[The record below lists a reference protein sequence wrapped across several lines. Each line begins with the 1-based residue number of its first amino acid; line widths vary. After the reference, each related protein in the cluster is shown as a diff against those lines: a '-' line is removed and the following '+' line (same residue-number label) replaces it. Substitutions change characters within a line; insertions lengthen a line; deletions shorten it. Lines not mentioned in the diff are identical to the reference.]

1 MDVAADV
8 LFCFVN
14 LFHKTSCD
22 GPETNRFVAILIS
35 SFYEILSVY
44 AAVTNIF
51 LHLSLSRAAFA
62 RWSGSSSGCV
72 RNCNGE
78 NNSMGYGIKLLEIFL
93 KFPYGFSCFS

>member
-22 GPETNRFVAILIS
+22 GPETNHFVAILIS

-51 LHLSLSRAAFA
+51 LHLSLSRAADVC
-62 RWSGSSSGCV
+62 G
-72 RNCNGE
+72 RNTTTREPNP
-78 NNSMGYGIKLLEIFL
+78 S
-93 KFPYGFSCFS
+93 